1 VTCNF
6 LGCRP
11 LDYDFRCF
19 FMDRPRVELYRRIDT
34 RCEEMLRD
42 GMLRVRC
49 SHESACTARVYLRE
63 HFSLEAETE
72 DAQAAELSLQNLEDC
87 QRQQHQALE
96 HARHNTQ
103 TRGPNGSGR
112 VLSGVSLRAQE
123 CMQLLEGGLQPNSN
137 SATRAIGYRQGLESL
152 LQWQADPAS
161 LTPSSMVGLKVNKR
175 KPIP

>member
-1 VTCNF
+1 MPALPECISENISAW
-6 LGCRP
+6 RP
-11 LDYDFRCF
+11 KQKTHKPLNSHFKIWRTASVNST
-19 FMDRPRVELYRRIDT
+19 RP
-34 RCEEMLRD
+34 
-42 GMLRVRC
+42 
-49 SHESACTARVYLRE
+49 
-63 HFSLEAETE
+63 
-72 DAQAAELSLQNLEDC
+72 
-87 QRQQHQALE
+87 LE